1 MRRDVFESAAVVPAA
16 EGDAKPGDQAVAA
29 DAEHMGSAEL
39 AVADAATADAGR
51 AADGSQYDRPAPPP
65 GVRPIGSL
73 TKPGKATVEGRI
85 HSVEIRP
92 VEHSCVLACLVTDGT
107 GEITALFYGRT
118 HIPGVETG
126 SKILLRGRVGVQEN
140 GLVMINPAYELI
152 A

>member
-1 MRRDVFESAAVVPAA
+1 VLAERQAIRQARVPVPDGNGQGPGQPAARPGVTPIAAVT
-16 EGDAKPGDQAVAA
+16 
-29 DAEHMGSAEL
+29 HN
-39 AVADAATADAGR
+39 
-51 AADGSQYDRPAPPP
+51 
-65 GVRPIGSL
+65 
-73 TKPGKATVEGRI
+73 GKATVEGRI
-85 HSVEIRP
+85 HSIEIRP

-126 SKILLRGRVGVQEN
+126 SQILLRGRVGIQDS